1 MDYKIVVG
9 HNLVPRAPLEQ
20 NIEERKKFQ
29 DGKKLV
35 RAFSISP
42 GPSGRQL
49 LQHYESF
56 TKT

>member
-1 MDYKIVVG
+1 MVTTSC
-9 HNLVPRAPLEQ
+9 LVPFLEQ